1 MIPLNGRFRVLDT
14 ASVSDGLAIPSSC
27 THMIFGMDSS
37 NNNKTHASVR
47 ITGSAADY
55 PTGSKQI
62 IVPLGIPVSLR
73 GTSFATS
80 PVSSQLAQ
88 LVTFLEFIPS

>member
-1 MIPLNGRFRVLDT
+1 MIPLNGKFRVLDT
-14 ASVSDGLAIPSSC
+14 VPVDSGLTIPSNC

-62 IVPLGIPVSLR
+62 IVPLGIPVALR
-73 GTSFATS
+73 GTSFAIT

-88 LVTFLEFIPS
+88 FVTFLEFIPS